1 LINIKFTLAG
11 DPNMKTKKFVIIITL
26 IIIASALL
34 PGCIESNEDDNGGK
48 NEPPISVT
56 EVLEL
61 NESKIITIDNT
72 DYNFTVKKIEDPTV
86 ILALNGNDSMIMLKS
101 NEPEETDTD
110 FDGVNDLEINV
121 TEIAGSKVTL
131 DLRSTGSA
139 SKYRYITDDM
149 GQNVK
154 VPKKVDKI
162 VSMAPSITEI
172 LFALS
177 VGDKLV
183 GRDQASNYPASAQ
196 DIDIVSTYEGVDM
209 EMLLVK
215 DPDIIIMDKSL
226 DFYDTNYNKMK
237 DYGLNVFRLYPRTI
251 IDVLNNIE
259 TIGLVTNT
267 LPTAKELTDGLRD
280 RIDTVE
286 TRETLKPKVLYVIY
300 YDGTTS
306 PWVGTSS
313 TFSGD
318 LIITAGGKVAVDD
331 EMGIAIQITVEEII
345 SLNPDI
351 IFTSQDD
358 QWPTPS
364 RDAIL
369 NDEALKDVNAVKN
382 NLVIDVNAD
391 LVDRPGPR
399 IVDGL
404 ELFSDY
410 IAI

>member
-1 LINIKFTLAG
+1 
-11 DPNMKTKKFVIIITL
+11 MKIEKLTILITL
-26 IIIASALL
+26 MIIAAALI
-34 PGCIESNEDDNGGK
+34 PGCIESNNDDDDGK
-48 NEPPISVT
+48 DEPPRPIT
-56 EVLEL
+56 EILEF
-61 NESKIITIDNT
+61 NRSKIVTIDETN
-72 DYNFTVKKIEDPTV
+72 YNLTVKKIENSTV
-86 ILALNGNDSMIMLKS
+86 IIALNSDDSLIMLKL
-101 NEPEETDTD
+101 NEPSEIDTD
-110 FDGVNDLEINV
+110 LDGVNDLELNV
-121 TEIAGSKVTL
+121 TLITGSKITI
-131 DLRSTGSA
+131 DLKSTVST
-139 SKYRYITDDM
+139 SQYRHIADDM

-154 VPKKVDKI
+154 VPKKIDKI

-172 LFALS
+172 IFALN
-177 VGDKLV
+177 VGNKLV
-183 GRDQASNYPASAQ
+183 GRDQASNFPATAK

-209 EMLLVK
+209 ELLLVK
-215 DPDIIIMDKSL
+215 DPDIIIIDKSL

-237 DYGLNVFRLYPRTI
+237 DYGFNVFRIYPRTI
-251 IDVLNNIE
+251 EDVMDNIE
-259 TIGLVTNT
+259 LIGKVTNT
-267 LPTAKELTDGLRD
+267 ESTTKQLVEGLED
-280 RIDTVE
+280 RIDTVK

-318 LIITAGGKVAVDD
+318 LVNTAGGKVALEDD
-331 EMGIAIQITVEEII
+331 MGIAIQTTIENII

-358 QWPTPS
+358 VWPTPS
-364 RDAIL
+364 RDTIL

-404 ELFSDY
+404 ELFSDH
-410 IAI
+410 IAV

>member
-1 LINIKFTLAG
+1 MKTDKFTLII
-11 DPNMKTKKFVIIITL
+11 MLVIISVSL
-26 IIIASALL
+26 F
-34 PGCIESNEDDNGGK
+34 PGCIESNNNDDDGK
-48 NEPPISVT
+48 DEPPIPIT
-56 EVLEL
+56 EVLEF
-61 NESKIITIDNT
+61 NRSKIVTIDDTN
-72 DYNFTVKKIEDPTV
+72 YNLTVKKIENSTV
-86 ILALNGNDSMIMLKS
+86 IIALNSEDSLIMLKLNVPS
-101 NEPEETDTD
+101 EIDTD
-110 FDGVNDLEINV
+110 LDGVNDLEINV
-121 TEIAGSKVTL
+121 TLITESKVTI
-131 DLRSTGSA
+131 DLRSTIST

-149 GQNVK
+149 GENVK

-172 LFALS
+172 LFALN
-177 VGDKLV
+177 VGNKLV
-183 GRDQASNYPASAQ
+183 GRDQASNFPDAAQ

-209 EMLLVK
+209 ELLLVK

-237 DYGLNVFRLYPRTI
+237 DYGLNVFRIYPRTI
-251 IDVLNNIE
+251 EDVLDNIE
-259 TIGLVTNT
+259 LIGKVTNT
-267 LPTAKELTDGLRD
+267 KSTAQQLAAGLEN
-280 RIDTVE
+280 RIDTVK

-318 LIITAGGKVAVDD
+318 LILTAGGKVAVED
-331 EMGIAIQITVEEII
+331 EMGIAIQTTIENII

-358 QWPTPS
+358 VWPTPS

-369 NDEALKDVNAVKN
+369 NDEALKDLNAVKN

-404 ELFSDY
+404 ELFSEH
-410 IAI
+410 IAV

>member
-1 LINIKFTLAG
+1 
-11 DPNMKTKKFVIIITL
+11 MKIEKLTILITL
-26 IIIASALL
+26 MIIAAALI
-34 PGCIESNEDDNGGK
+34 PGCIESNNDDDDGK
-48 NEPPISVT
+48 DEPPIPIT
-56 EVLEL
+56 EVLEF
-61 NESKIITIDNT
+61 NRSKIVTIDDTN
-72 DYNFTVKKIEDPTV
+72 YNLTVKKIENSSV
-86 ILALNGNDSMIMLKS
+86 VLELNSNESLIRLKL

-110 FDGVNDLEINV
+110 LDGVNDLELNV
-121 TEIAGSKVTL
+121 TLITGSKITI
-131 DLRSTGSA
+131 DLKSTVST
-139 SKYRYITDDM
+139 SQYRHIADDM

-154 VPKKVDKI
+154 VPKKIDKI

-172 LFALS
+172 IFALN
-177 VGDKLV
+177 VGNKLV
-183 GRDQASNYPASAQ
+183 GRDQASNFPATAK

-209 EMLLVK
+209 ELLLVK
-215 DPDIIIMDKSL
+215 DPDIIIIDKFL

-237 DYGLNVFRLYPRTI
+237 DYGFNVFRIYPRTI
-251 IDVLNNIE
+251 EDVMDNIE
-259 TIGLVTNT
+259 LIGKVTNT
-267 LPTAKELTDGLRD
+267 ESTAKQLVEGLED
-280 RIDTVE
+280 RIDTVK

-318 LIITAGGKVAVDD
+318 LVNTAGGKVALEDD
-331 EMGIAIQITVEEII
+331 MGIAIQTTIENII

-358 QWPTPS
+358 VWPTPS
-364 RDAIL
+364 RDTIL

-404 ELFSDY
+404 ELFSDH
-410 IAI
+410 IAV